1 VTPIAPCGPE
11 GPDGPDGPV
20 APTSPVAPVAP
31 LSPAIVKF
39 QLEKVEL
46 PLTKSEVIVT
56 EVAETAVIGPS
67 IQLDAVFE
75 ILNLVPINQPKLLL
89 DVYVNVLLPT
99 PKVLEL
105 ALVLVTSAFNPE
117 GPDGPCG
124 PDGPDG
130 PCGPEGPDGPCG
142 PDGPDG
148 PCGPDGPDGP

>member
-20 APTSPVAPVAP
+20 APTAPVAP

-39 QLEKVEL
+39 QLEKVPL
-46 PLTKSEVIVT
+46 PLTKLELIVT

-67 IQLDAVFE
+67 IQLDVVFE
-75 ILNLVPINQPKLLL
+75 ILNLVPTNQPKLLL
-89 DVYVNVLLPT
+89 DVYVNVFEPV
-99 PKVLEL
+99 PKVFEL
-105 ALVLVTSAFNPE
+105 ALVLVIFAAKPE
-117 GPDGPCG
+117 GPCG